1 MIDAP
6 VAINAKVESS
16 FGKIFAT
23 SLKLYTNI
31 HKKANRKY
39 NNIDFMISVLK
50 IIKSKT
56 VI

>member
-39 NNIDFMISVLK
+39 NNIDFMIFVLK

-56 VI
+56 NI